1 MKSDVFTKKK
11 HAKMH
16 AALLMCIELDKA
28 GELAENLTLLSKED
42 WLKIHYKDDDEQEN
56 SSVKKVGSVKNK
68 QEYKREVSLIKMIN

>member
-1 MKSDVFTKKK
+1 
-11 HAKMH
+11 MH

-56 SSVKKVGSVKNK
+56 SSVKKIGSVRNK